1 MTTTYFPEKKYQDMT
16 FPAGNYKTL
25 RIELGDAA
33 GHNWWCVLYPN
44 MCFRG
49 SVYEVVEDEAKE
61 NLKEV
66 LTPDE
71 YESIFDSGKYEIKLK
86 ILDIF
91 R

>member
-1 MTTTYFPEKKYQDMT
+1 MYSPHTSFP
-16 FPAGNYKTL
+16 GN
-25 RIELGDAA
+25 R
-33 GHNWWCVLYPN
+33 C
-44 MCFRG
+44 
-49 SVYEVVEDEAKE
+49 VYEVVEDEAKE

>member
-1 MTTTYFPEKKYQDMT
+1 MEPVITGG
-16 FPAGNYKTL
+16 A
-25 RIELGDAA
+25 
-33 GHNWWCVLYPN
+33 C
-44 MCFRG
+44 CRG

-71 YESIFDSGKYEIKLK
+71 YESIFDSGKYEIKLI

>member
-1 MTTTYFPEKKYQDMT
+1 MNKYMQTFFELLPEKQNT
-16 FPAGNYKTL
+16 SAA
-25 RIELGDAA
+25 LGFFDGLHI
-33 GHNWWCVLYPN
+33 GHRKVIGEAV
-44 MCFRG
+44 RG

>member
-1 MTTTYFPEKKYQDMT
+1 MMAARTAMIARTTM
-16 FPAGNYKTL
+16 
-25 RIELGDAA
+25 
-33 GHNWWCVLYPN
+33 
-44 MCFRG
+44 MFRG

-71 YESIFDSGKYEIKLK
+71 YKSIFDSGKYEIKLK

>member
-1 MTTTYFPEKKYQDMT
+1 M
-16 FPAGNYKTL
+16 
-25 RIELGDAA
+25 
-33 GHNWWCVLYPN
+33 
-44 MCFRG
+44 
-49 SVYEVVEDEAKE
+49 YEVVEDEAKE

>member
-1 MTTTYFPEKKYQDMT
+1 
-16 FPAGNYKTL
+16 
-25 RIELGDAA
+25 
-33 GHNWWCVLYPN
+33 VLYPN